1 MDDIIKNI
9 NKYAYSH
16 HIERLMYLG
25 NILLLLM
32 IDPKEVHR
40 IFMEWTVDSYD
51 WVMVPNVMGMSQY
64 SDGGLMMTRPY
75 FASSNYISKMS
86 TYGKTKG
93 RLA

>member
-1 MDDIIKNI
+1 
-9 NKYAYSH
+9 
-16 HIERLMYLG
+16 MYLG

-75 FASSNYISKMS
+75 FASSNYISK
-86 TYGKTKG
+86 
-93 RLA
+93 